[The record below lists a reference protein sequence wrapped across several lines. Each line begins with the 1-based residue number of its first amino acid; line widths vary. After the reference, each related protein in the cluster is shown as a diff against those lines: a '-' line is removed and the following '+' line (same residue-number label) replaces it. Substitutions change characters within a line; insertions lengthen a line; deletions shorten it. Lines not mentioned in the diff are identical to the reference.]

1 MRLVEIG
8 ALPDDSDLSLW
19 EASCETIAHQI
30 SLKLARKE
38 GGLMEIFNAVVAS
51 LPRKSDVFRYSA
63 IQSKQNLEKA
73 HQKLIE
79 KISEIIP
86 ILVESGWKKSPDY
99 QKNSLIDCFSLLE
112 ESEAVKIFQKAQ
124 ESRTITED
132 DVDEYFVLFDKKFD
146 RLLNYGKPQFETSL
160 DDSTRSKY
168 ANLCVEV
175 LVAIGAAVKNA
186 QKITAFFDSQ
196 NLKVSKIWMTR
207 IPEIFEKITNAYDYP
222 TCFDVAMA
230 LDGFPLRKVF
240 LARRFAL
247 QSMLE
252 VFIEMAPET
261 KYKVRERVRQE
272 LEKPSRFV
280 GYAAELGHCDLLNSF
295 SPKISKPIDDSRRRL
310 EVETVE
316 RLRRSGYLENLGT
329 PLDEL
334 VRAQIESIR
343 EILPHFSSEIIH
355 LTLRHFSY
363 DSEATL
369 ASLLSRENLPLELLR
384 IENVEIKAG
393 VGSGEWPPL
402 DFTASD
408 EIEKTA
414 RKEKEAKDEEMR
426 KNNEKKAAMNLFSL
440 APILSDRPPSPP
452 VDEQA
457 ELRARALAYRSSVL
471 SKLQNIRS
479 AQNPTSST
487 DASGKIAVDAENL
500 VPMATSKKYSA
511 LNSLKISEAD
521 KVAIRPTYDKYRYET
536 PNSDEEGNGRGIY
549 DDEYD
554 DEFDGR
560 EFKMERLNQELET
573 SSDDDDTIG
582 ASSGPPGLSGQ
593 PKSGNQSRGVS
604 SGGHRGGR
612 GPGGGGRGGTTTSGA
627 STMTSSEGYTGGRDR
642 QMKERHK
649 SDHKQRGADRKK
661 RGAY

>member
-1 MRLVEIG
+1 MLIE
-8 ALPDDSDLSLW
+8 
-19 EASCETIAHQI
+19 
-30 SLKLARKE
+30 LADFLNIQLIKTF
-38 GGLMEIFNAVVAS
+38 LLIFVAS
-51 LPRKSDVFRYSA
+51 ASLFSHRMNRVPF
-63 IQSKQNLEKA
+63 L
-73 HQKLIE
+73 L
-79 KISEIIP
+79 KI
-86 ILVESGWKKSPDY
+86 
-99 QKNSLIDCFSLLE
+99 FSL
-112 ESEAVKIFQKAQ
+112 F
-124 ESRTITED
+124 
-132 DVDEYFVLFDKKFD
+132 KFD

-222 TCFDVAMA
+222 TCF
-230 LDGFPLRKVF
+230 
-240 LARRFAL
+240 
-247 QSMLE
+247 
-252 VFIEMAPET
+252 
-261 KYKVRERVRQE
+261 
-272 LEKPSRFV
+272 
-280 GYAAELGHCDLLNSF
+280 
-295 SPKISKPIDDSRRRL
+295 
-310 EVETVE
+310 
-316 RLRRSGYLENLGT
+316 
-329 PLDEL
+329 
-334 VRAQIESIR
+334 
-343 EILPHFSSEIIH
+343 
-355 LTLRHFSY
+355 
-363 DSEATL
+363 
-369 ASLLSRENLPLELLR
+369 
-384 IENVEIKAG
+384 G
-393 VGSGEWPPL
+393 V
-402 DFTASD
+402 
-408 EIEKTA
+408 
-414 RKEKEAKDEEMR
+414 
-426 KNNEKKAAMNLFSL
+426 AMNLFSL

-457 ELRARALAYRSSVL
+457 ELRARALAYRSFVL
-471 SKLQNIRS
+471 SKLQKIRS

-536 PNSDEEGNGRGIY
+536 PNSDEEGNGRGVY

-573 SSDDDDTIG
+573 SSEEDEPIG

-593 PKSGNQSRGVS
+593 PKIGNQSRGVS